1 MRRLSATVLAALVA
15 ATAAS
20 AQPLPSIGPDL
31 AITGLTASATRVG
44 IGETFT
50 YTATARNNGNVPCN
64 WVNLT
69 LQVPGEVDFVSASS
83 AAPLRC
89 QPDLPIHIIGLPFD
103 VGCRGGPG
111 FFLFPGNT
119 LTATFVVRARRPGNY
134 VNATATA
141 DPGMVCFE
149 SNEANNKATSAPT
162 AIIQRPILK
171 MTLNKPFPPTPPIG
185 RSPGTQIFPVTI
197 ANVGTGPAFN
207 VALAISERFVAP
219 NVASRAPVIDIAYK
233 GQPAAAGQVPPGLVP
248 PDCATVTNNNARVRT
263 STCILSLVLQPGE
276 RLQVHYR
283 VVPFC
288 GSIVPIQQPDIHVG
302 TADDITQADHVVNIA
317 DACRL

>member
-1 MRRLSATVLAALVA
+1 MRRLSTTVVAALVA

-20 AQPLPSIGPDL
+20 AQPLPGPDL

-50 YTATARNNGNVPCN
+50 YTATARNNGNMPCN

-83 AAPLRC
+83 SAPLSCR
-89 QPDLPIHIIGLPFD
+89 PDLPVHIIGLPFD
-103 VGCRGGPG
+103 VACRGGPG
-111 FFLFPGNT
+111 FLLFPGNT
-119 LTATFVVRARRPGNY
+119 LTATFVVRARRTGNY
-134 VNATATA
+134 VSATATA

-171 MTLNKPFPPTPPIG
+171 MMLNKPFPPTPPVG

-197 ANVGTGPAFN
+197 TNVGAGPAFN

-219 NVASRAPVIDIAYK
+219 DVASRAPVVEIAYK
-233 GQPAAAGQVPPGLVP
+233 GELVAAGQMPAGAIP
-248 PDCATVTNNNARVRT
+248 PDCATATNNNARVRT
-263 STCILSLVLQPGE
+263 ITCILSAVLQPGE
-276 RLQVHYR
+276 KLQVHYR
-283 VVPFC
+283 VAPFC

-317 DACRL
+317 NACRL